1 MTQENG
7 QSIVEPPGGESP
19 EQHAG
24 RKRWPLWVLGG
35 ALIGAIAGMN
45 LADNHRHG
53 FYLGGLIGAITEA
66 LVAVWVNALPGGPS
80 GSLRMAFAVV
90 ATGLGV
96 GAAAGTIFSGQTA
109 EPDNNYWLTLGI
121 MLGGAI
127 AVLDRVIVWF
137 YYPYGEGIAAPA
149 TESDAASQEPNSDE
163 VLLREGDEQT
173 PSE

>member
-7 QSIVEPPGGESP
+7 QSIVQPPGDESP
-19 EQHAG
+19 ERHAG

-45 LADNHRHG
+45 LADDHRHG

-109 EPDNNYWLTLGI
+109 EPVSNYWLTLGI

-137 YYPYGEGIAAPA
+137 YYPYGEGVGAPAVEPTAAPE
-149 TESDAASQEPNSDE
+149 ESNPDDAMVRECDE
-163 VLLREGDEQT
+163 RT
-173 PSE
+173 PGE